1 MSDLVTLTSQRL
13 DAEIYT
19 TGDVIADYAEITHHA
34 VNQLINQ
41 YHADLEEFGVL
52 AFQMLKP
59 SSGSIG
65 GRPRK
70 VWHLNEDQA
79 MLLITYLGNTKPV
92 RLFKKAL
99 IKQFSV
105 MKRELILRQAKFE
118 LGKEFSKSLHA
129 AISESPALGE
139 HGHLYI
145 NINKLVYKQAL
156 GVNVNELR
164 KARNIP
170 KTEAITH
177 YLSASEADAVKR
189 VKQQIRTLLEM
200 KLDYQQIKQALQI
213 QGVIYRI
220 ELQLP
225 AKASVK

>member
-1 MSDLVTLTSQRL
+1 M
-13 DAEIYT
+13 AE
-19 TGDVIADYAEITHHA
+19 YAGITHHA
-34 VNQLINQ
+34 VNKTIREQLVRLKRARNG
-41 YHADLEEFGVL
+41 LVEFKM
-52 AFQMLKP
+52 QRRP
-59 SSGSIG
+59 S
-65 GRPRK
+65 GRMAK
-70 VWHLNEDQA
+70 VYLLNEQQA
-79 MLLITYLGNTKPV
+79 TLLITFLKNTPRVADFKEELV
-92 RLFKKAL
+92 R
-99 IKQFSV
+99 QFTV

-118 LGKEFSKSLHA
+118 LGKDFSKSLHET
-129 AISESPALGE
+129 IKESPALGE
-139 HGHLYI
+139 HGHLYV

-177 YLSASEADAVKR
+177 YLSSSEADAVKR

>member
-1 MSDLVTLTSQRL
+1 MNDLVTLTSQRL

-19 TGDVIADYAEITHHA
+19 TGDVIAEYAGITHHA
-34 VNQLINQ
+34 VNKTIREQLVRLKRARNG
-41 YHADLEEFGVL
+41 LVEFKM
-52 AFQMLKP
+52 QRRP
-59 SSGSIG
+59 S
-65 GRPRK
+65 GRMAK
-70 VWHLNEDQA
+70 VYLLNEQQA
-79 MLLITYLGNTKPV
+79 TLLITFLKNTPRVADFKEELV
-92 RLFKKAL
+92 R
-99 IKQFSV
+99 QFTV

-118 LGKEFSKSLHA
+118 LGKDFSKSLHET
-129 AISESPALGE
+129 IKESPALGE
-139 HGHLYI
+139 HGHLYV

-164 KARNIP
+164 KARDIP

-177 YLSASEADAVKR
+177 YLSSSEADAVKR

-200 KLDYQQIKQALQI
+200 KLDYQQIKQVLQI

-225 AKASVK
+225 VKASVMQ

>member
-1 MSDLVTLTSQRL
+1 MNDLVTLTSQRL
-13 DAEIYT
+13 DAEAYT
-19 TGDVIADYAEITHHA
+19 TGDVIAEYAGITHHA
-34 VNQLINQ
+34 VNKTIREQLVRLKRARNG
-41 YHADLEEFGVL
+41 LVEFKM
-52 AFQMLKP
+52 QRRP
-59 SSGSIG
+59 S
-65 GRPRK
+65 GRMAK
-70 VWHLNEDQA
+70 VYLLNEQQA
-79 MLLITYLGNTKPV
+79 TLLITFLKNTPRVADFKEELV
-92 RLFKKAL
+92 R
-99 IKQFSV
+99 QFTV

-118 LGKEFSKSLHA
+118 LGKDFSKSLHET
-129 AISESPALGE
+129 IKESPALGE
-139 HGHLYI
+139 HGHLYV

-177 YLSASEADAVKR
+177 YLSSSEADAVKR

-200 KLDYQQIKQALQI
+200 KMDYQQVKQALQI

>member
-1 MSDLVTLTSQRL
+1 MNDLVALTSQRL
-13 DAEIYT
+13 DTKIYT
-19 TGDVIADYAEITHHA
+19 TGDVIAKYAGITHHA
-34 VNQLINQ
+34 VNKTIREQLVRLKRARNG
-41 YHADLEEFGVL
+41 LVEFKM
-52 AFQMLKP
+52 QRRP
-59 SSGSIG
+59 S
-65 GRPRK
+65 GRMAK
-70 VWHLNEDQA
+70 VYLLNEQQA
-79 MLLITYLGNTKPV
+79 TLLITFLKNTPRVADFKEELV
-92 RLFKKAL
+92 R
-99 IKQFSV
+99 QFTV

-118 LGKEFSKSLHA
+118 LGKDFSKSLHET
-129 AISESPALGE
+129 IKESPALGE
-139 HGHLYI
+139 HGHLYV

-164 KARNIP
+164 KARDIP

-177 YLSASEADAVKR
+177 YLSSSEADAVKR

>member
-1 MSDLVTLTSQRL
+1 MNDLVTLTSQRL

-19 TGDVIADYAEITHHA
+19 TGDVIAEYAGITHHA
-34 VNQLINQ
+34 VNKTIREQLVRLKRARNG
-41 YHADLEEFGVL
+41 LVEFKM
-52 AFQMLKP
+52 QRRP
-59 SSGSIG
+59 S
-65 GRPRK
+65 GRMAK
-70 VWHLNEDQA
+70 VYLLNEQQA
-79 MLLITYLGNTKPV
+79 TLLITFLKNTPRVADFKEELV
-92 RLFKKAL
+92 R
-99 IKQFSV
+99 QFTV

-118 LGKEFSKSLHA
+118 LGKDFSKSLHET
-129 AISESPALGE
+129 IKESPALGE
-139 HGHLYI
+139 HGHLYV

-164 KARNIP
+164 KARDIP

-177 YLSASEADAVKR
+177 YLSSSEADAVKR

-225 AKASVK
+225 VKASVK

>member
-1 MSDLVTLTSQRL
+1 MNDLVTLTSQRL
-13 DAEIYT
+13 DAKIYT
-19 TGDVIADYAEITHHA
+19 TGDVIAKYAGITHHA
-34 VNQLINQ
+34 VNKTIREQLVRLKRARNG
-41 YHADLEEFGVL
+41 LVEFKM
-52 AFQMLKP
+52 QRRP
-59 SSGSIG
+59 S
-65 GRPRK
+65 GRMAK
-70 VWHLNEDQA
+70 VYLLNEQQA
-79 MLLITYLGNTKPV
+79 TLLITFLKNTPRVADFKEELV
-92 RLFKKAL
+92 R
-99 IKQFSV
+99 QFTV

-129 AISESPALGE
+129 AIRESPALGE
-139 HGHLYI
+139 HGHLYV

-170 KTEAITH
+170 KTETITH
-177 YLSASEADAVKR
+177 YLSSSEADAVKR

>member
-1 MSDLVTLTSQRL
+1 MNDLVVLTSQRL

-19 TGDVIADYAEITHHA
+19 TGDVIAEYAGITHHA
-34 VNQLINQ
+34 VNVTINQ
-41 YHADLEEFGVL
+41 QYERL
-52 AFQMLKP
+52 ARAGNGKVSFKMKPML
-59 SSGSIG
+59 SGQKA
-65 GRPRK
+65 K
-70 VWHLNEDQA
+70 VYLLNEQQA
-79 MLLITYLGNTKPV
+79 TLLITFLKNTPRVADFKEELV
-92 RLFKKAL
+92 R
-99 IKQFSV
+99 QFTV

-118 LGKEFSKSLHA
+118 LGKDFSKSLHE
-129 AISESPALGE
+129 AIRESPALGE
-139 HGHLYI
+139 HGHLYV

-200 KLDYQQIKQALQI
+200 KMDYQQVKQALQI

-225 AKASVK
+225 VKASVMQ

>member
-1 MSDLVTLTSQRL
+1 MNDLVALTSQRL

-19 TGDVIADYAEITHHA
+19 TGDVIAEYAGITHHA
-34 VNQLINQ
+34 VNKTIREQLVRLKRARNG
-41 YHADLEEFGVL
+41 LVEFKM
-52 AFQMLKP
+52 QRRP
-59 SSGSIG
+59 S
-65 GRPRK
+65 GRMAK
-70 VWHLNEDQA
+70 VYLLNEQQA
-79 MLLITYLGNTKPV
+79 TLLITFLKNTPRVADFKEELV
-92 RLFKKAL
+92 R
-99 IKQFSV
+99 QFTV

-118 LGKEFSKSLHA
+118 LGKDFSKSLHET
-129 AISESPALGE
+129 IKESPALGE
-139 HGHLYI
+139 HGHLYV